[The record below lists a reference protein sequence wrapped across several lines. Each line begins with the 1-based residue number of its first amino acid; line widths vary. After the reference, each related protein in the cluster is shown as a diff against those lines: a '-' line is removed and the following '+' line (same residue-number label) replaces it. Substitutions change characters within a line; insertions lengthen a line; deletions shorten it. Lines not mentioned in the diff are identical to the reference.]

1 MLVDFFFL
9 FDEYVVPLPISFDSS
24 WFSYWN
30 GYTCIL
36 FLGYLCLECLSPCL
50 FFPEVMLILVGYVCF
65 LDAAIR
71 WIMIFASILLV
82 CVFLLLE
89 SKPLVLREIDD
100 RWLLIPD
107 FIFIVIVGA
116 VVGCVCLY
124 VSVIFSGIIV
134 FISYVFMAELT
145 FLGCFL
151 SHTFSTPGCIDRYC

>member
-124 VSVIFSGIIV
+124 VSVIFFWHNSIYFLCFHGWINLLRL
-134 FISYVFMAELT
+134 FSFSYLLYTWMY
-145 FLGCFL
+145 
-151 SHTFSTPGCIDRYC
+151 R